1 MTSLRRARDFGLA
14 FGKLATGAGNAITDV
29 AGVRVGHATLIEGE
43 VRTGFTAIVPHD
55 GDLFREKLP
64 AAVEVVNGF
73 GKSVGLVQVAEL
85 GQLETPILLGNTFA
99 VGVGFDALVERA
111 LAANPDIGRDT
122 GTVDPVVMECND
134 GFLSDIRARALT
146 RAHAFAALD
155 AAASGPVAE
164 GAVGAGTG
172 MSAFGFKGG
181 IGTASRVFPLDG
193 HDHTLGVL
201 VQANFGR
208 AGDLVLPDGRR
219 PKPPKPPKRPADES
233 DPPERGSVIVIV
245 ATDVGL
251 ESRQLKRVAKRASAG
266 LARLGS
272 FFGNGSG
279 DIALAFSTAERIRHH
294 ETADTL
300 TRTVLNENRIDLLFR
315 AAADATEEAVV
326 NALVAAPAT
335 FGRDGNFRPSL
346 ADVLARDI
354 AR

>member
-1 MTSLRRARDFGLA
+1 
-14 FGKLATGAGNAITDV
+14 
-29 AGVRVGHATLIEGE
+29 
-43 VRTGFTAIVPHD
+43 
-55 GDLFREKLP
+55 
-64 AAVEVVNGF
+64 
-73 GKSVGLVQVAEL
+73 
-85 GQLETPILLGNTFA
+85 
-99 VGVGFDALVERA
+99 
-111 LAANPDIGRDT
+111 
-122 GTVDPVVMECND
+122 
-134 GFLSDIRARALT
+134 
-146 RAHAFAALD
+146 
-155 AAASGPVAE
+155 
-164 GAVGAGTG
+164 

-208 AGDLVLPDGRR
+208 AGDLVLPDGCR

-300 TRTVLNENRIDLLFR
+300 TRAVLNENRIDLLFR